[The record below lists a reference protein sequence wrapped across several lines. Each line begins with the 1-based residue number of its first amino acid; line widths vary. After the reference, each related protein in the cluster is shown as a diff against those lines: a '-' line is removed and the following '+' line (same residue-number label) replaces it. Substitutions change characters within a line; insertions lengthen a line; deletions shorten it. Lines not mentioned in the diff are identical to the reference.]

1 MSPLGNSPSE
11 TEGRGRPRRKAQRGS
26 SSRPLVWM
34 VPLIL
39 VVGVF
44 YLYPAMEVLRLSLT
58 DSTLQ
63 GSDTRYTSETL
74 TGVLSSASLPGVVWT
89 TTLFVV
95 ATVVLQ
101 LSSGL
106 AIALVIQRAVR
117 RRLRGSIVMRTLVL
131 SAWIMPGV
139 VIGLIWQ
146 LLLSESNQGLV
157 NALLG
162 LADVDP
168 VAFLSDPELALGSVI
183 IANVWRGTGFSMLL
197 QYAGLQSID
206 PTLYEASSID
216 GASRWQAFRHITLPM
231 MRPFIMVNLI
241 FISIATVNTFDM
253 ILSLTGGGP
262 GRATEVLVLRAYN
275 VIFEQFQLAQGA
287 VLAIL
292 MLLFSLGLT
301 LVYLRVLRMERT

>member
-1 MSPLGNSPSE
+1 MTGSDLAGSG
-11 TEGRGRPRRKAQRGS
+11 TIAARRAGRADPRRAGP
-26 SSRPLVWM
+26 RPLLWM
-34 VPLIL
+34 APLLL

-44 YLYPAMEVLRLSLT
+44 YLYPAVEVLRLSLT

-63 GSDTRYTSETL
+63 GTDARYTTGTL
-74 TGVLSSASLPGVVWT
+74 SGVLGSASLPGVVWT

-95 ATVVLQ
+95 GTVTLQ
-101 LSSGL
+101 LLTGL
-106 AIALVIQRAVR
+106 AIALVVQRAVR
-117 RRLRGSIVMRTLVL
+117 RRLRGSIAVRTLVL
-131 SAWIMPGV
+131 SAWIMPGI

-146 LLLSESNQGLV
+146 LLLSESSQGLI
-157 NALLG
+157 NAILG
-162 LADVDP
+162 LGGVGP
-168 VAFLSDPELALGSVI
+168 VAFLSDPELALISVTL
-183 IANVWRGTGFSMLL
+183 ANVWRGTGFSMLL

-216 GASRWQAFRHITLPM
+216 GASGWQAFRYVTLPLL
-231 MRPFIMVNLI
+231 RPFIMVNLI

-275 VIFEQFQLAQGA
+275 VIFQQFELAQGA

-292 MLLFSLGLT
+292 MLVFSLALT
-301 LVYLRVLRMERT
+301 LVYLRVLRTERT

>member
-1 MSPLGNSPSE
+1 MSLLDKSASA
-11 TEGRGRPRRKAQRGS
+11 TEGGRRRFRKKAHRAS
-26 SSRPLVWM
+26 TSPLVWM
-34 VPLIL
+34 APLIL

-44 YLYPAMEVLRLSLT
+44 YLYPAVEVLRLSLT

-63 GSDTRYTSETL
+63 GSDAQYTSETL
-74 TGVLSSASLPGVVWT
+74 TGVLASASLPGVVWVT
-89 TTLFVV
+89 TVFVV
-95 ATVVLQ
+95 ATVVFQ
-101 LSSGL
+101 LASGL
-106 AIALVIQRAVR
+106 AIALVIQRAVQ

-146 LLLSESNQGLV
+146 LLLSESSQGLV

-162 LADVDP
+162 LVNVDP

-206 PTLYEASSID
+206 PTLYEASSVD

-275 VIFEQFQLAQGA
+275 VIFQQFQLAQGA

-301 LVYLRVLRMERT
+301 LVYLRVLRMEQT